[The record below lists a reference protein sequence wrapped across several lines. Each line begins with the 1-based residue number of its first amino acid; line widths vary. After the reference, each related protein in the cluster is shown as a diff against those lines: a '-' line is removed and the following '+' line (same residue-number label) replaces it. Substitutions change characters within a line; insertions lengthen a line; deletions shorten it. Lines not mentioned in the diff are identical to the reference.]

1 MGRGV
6 AASRLA
12 PRESTGGDGWSGPRL
27 ATTGI
32 DYRTGGMPPV
42 VKAGAGF
49 VRTKSVSAL
58 LMGKSRDVVV

>member
-12 PRESTGGDGWSGPRL
+12 PREGTGGDGWSGPRL

-32 DYRTGGMPPV
+32 DYHAVGMPTV
-42 VKAGAGF
+42 VRAGAGF
-49 VRTKSVSAL
+49 VRTKSVSAPAT
-58 LMGKSRDVVV
+58 GGDVVV